1 MSTIV
6 KSIEYYLPKV
16 MVSNQDLYKDN
27 PDWDMDKVFE
37 KSGVNIRHIA
47 KVGETALALSQK
59 ACDRMFQNE
68 KNDVND
74 IDGIIYCTQS
84 PDYIMPG
91 NSFLLHDYLGLSHEV
106 FTYDLNRACDGFIN
120 SLAMAHAFISS
131 GMGKQLLLVTAD
143 TYSKYIN
150 KRDRSTR
157 TLFGDGAAVTII
169 EKSNKKRGIIDVD
182 LISSGK
188 NYDNFYIP
196 AGGARLPKSN
206 STSKEKV
213 DDNGNMRSD
222 NDIFMEGMGVW
233 GFVNSV
239 VPKQI
244 RRVLKRNCLE
254 KSDIDL
260 FLFHQGSSMTL
271 ESLIR
276 ILKLERQNVFVNL
289 TDIGNTVSSS
299 IPIAFKDAMDQ
310 GKMFAGQK
318 ILLSGFGVGMSS
330 GVILMEV

>member
-1 MSTIV
+1 
-6 KSIEYYLPKV
+6 
-16 MVSNQDLYKDN
+16 
-27 PDWDMDKVFE
+27 
-37 KSGVNIRHIA
+37 
-47 KVGETALALSQK
+47 
-59 ACDRMFQNE
+59 
-68 KNDVND
+68 
-74 IDGIIYCTQS
+74 
-84 PDYIMPG
+84 
-91 NSFLLHDYLGLSHEV
+91 
-106 FTYDLNRACDGFIN
+106 
-120 SLAMAHAFISS
+120 
-131 GMGKQLLLVTAD
+131 
-143 TYSKYIN
+143 
-150 KRDRSTR
+150 
-157 TLFGDGAAVTII
+157 LFGDGAAVTII